1 MIIRHWFSGAAL
13 AAAIVL
19 TVIGMFKG
27 AGILVALAT
36 LIELVAAALTGK
48 QTNV

>member
-1 MIIRHWFSGAAL
+1 MKTRHWFSVAAL
-13 AAAIVL
+13 TAAIVL
-19 TVIGMFKG
+19 TVVGMFKG

-48 QTNV
+48 QNNV